1 MKFNREKSKDFVS
14 IECNEKIKAEKFGN
28 IILSSFGIVLIL
40 FGSAFMS
47 KNTVGTPK
55 NHDNS
60 SAIISEY
67 DIERG
72 IYLNKVYGLREEF
85 ENDSLLDF
93 YQNGKLVV
101 NYNGNRIEANLKALY
116 LRYGYNGDD
125 KFIFLSNVINGR
137 NVDLFTDENKS
148 YAEDCP
154 IIEFRNTTIF
164 EELYNNYLNPILDNT
179 IVLDEEETTKL
190 ITMIH
195 EWDGKINDMVP
206 ETMAVQNKQ
215 VWEVNLSGKE
225 R

>member
-1 MKFNREKSKDFVS
+1 MKFNKEKSKDFVS

-28 IILSSFGIVLIL
+28 IILTSFGIVLIL
-40 FGSAFMS
+40 FGSAFIS
-47 KNTVGTPK
+47 KSIADTPK
-55 NHDNS
+55 NDDNLS
-60 SAIISEY
+60 IMISEY

-72 IYLNKVYGLREEF
+72 KYLNKVHELREGF
-85 ENDSLLDF
+85 ENDNLLDF
-93 YQNGKLVV
+93 YQNGKLVM
-101 NYNGNRIEANLKALY
+101 NYNGERIESNLKALY

-125 KFIFLSNVINGR
+125 QFIFLSNVLNGR
-137 NVDLFTDENKS
+137 NVDLFTNENKD
-148 YAEDCP
+148 YAEDYP

-179 IVLDEEETTKL
+179 IVLDEGETSKL

-215 VWEVNLSGKE
+215 VWEVNSDGKK